1 MADQARPATC
11 SGTHPGA
18 DPLAP
23 PTPHRDAGPAGP
35 GVHRSSSCQAARTP
49 GPSASAT
56 RGSTRDRASS
66 MSAGRSAPAARGA
79 RIDADVVV
87 VGAGPAGSSAA
98 CHLATLGLDV
108 VLVERHELGRD
119 KVCGDG
125 LTPSA
130 VRELALLGVDTT
142 GWQRNKG
149 LRVIGGGH
157 LLHFPWPEQASLPS
171 YGMARPRALLDRG
184 LAEHAAARGAR
195 LLTGVSVT
203 GPVTSATG
211 RVTGVE
217 ARPTARV
224 AEPGLTGPATITAPL
239 VIDAGGVSAR
249 LATAVGRT
257 RDERR
262 PMGVAV
268 RAYFRSPRA
277 RDPWMES
284 RLELWDGRPGD
295 SDLLPGYGWIW
306 SVGEGLVNVGLGS
319 VSSTATSHA
328 MNYREVFARWMD
340 NVPRSWGFTP
350 DNQVGRLASAALP
363 MAFNRKPHYA
373 DGLMLLG
380 DAGGMVSPFNG
391 EGIAQALMSGRL
403 AAQAA
408 AQAAVRST
416 RGGREQALAQ
426 YPVAVSRELGGY
438 YTLGRVFVSL
448 IEHPEVMR
456 ICTRYG
462 LPRRNLMKLVTK
474 LLSDGWERHGGDRLD
489 HLIQLLTR
497 MVPAA

>member
-1 MADQARPATC
+1 MAVETAAAHLLTSDREPLT
-11 SGTHPGA
+11 A
-18 DPLAP
+18 DA
-23 PTPHRDAGPAGP
+23 
-35 GVHRSSSCQAARTP
+35 
-49 GPSASAT
+49 
-56 RGSTRDRASS
+56 
-66 MSAGRSAPAARGA
+66 
-79 RIDADVVV
+79 VV

-98 CHLATLGLDV
+98 YHLASLGLDV
-108 VLVERHELGRD
+108 ILLEKNELGRD

-130 VRELALLGVDTT
+130 VAELVLMGVDTT
-142 GWQRNKG
+142 GWQRNEG

-157 LLHFPWPEQASLPS
+157 QLHVPWPELPSLPS
-171 YGMARPRALLDRG
+171 YGMARRRAELDRD
-184 LAEHAAARGAR
+184 LAEHAAQAGAR
-195 LLTGVSVT
+195 LLTGVTVT
-203 GPVTSATG
+203 GPVTTASG

-217 ARPTARV
+217 VRPTPRV
-224 AEPGLTGPATITAPL
+224 EYPGVAAPTTVTAPV

-249 LATAVGRT
+249 LATAVGRSK
-257 RDERR
+257 DERK
-262 PMGVAV
+262 PLGVAV
-268 RAYFRSPRA
+268 RAYFRSPRSDDA
-277 RDPWMES
+277 WMES
-284 RLELWDGRPGD
+284 QLELWDGPANR

-306 SVGEGLVNVGLGS
+306 SVGDGLVNVGLGS
-319 VSSTATSHA
+319 VSSRAATTRIDYKA
-328 MNYREVFARWMD
+328 VFNRWME
-340 NVPRSWGFTP
+340 NAPASWGFTP
-350 DNQVGRLASAALP
+350 ENQVGRLASAALP

-403 AAQAA
+403 AAQAV
-408 AQAAVRST
+408 AQAAART
-416 RGGREQALAQ
+416 TAPGREQALAQ
-426 YPVAVSRELGGY
+426 YPAALAAQMGGY

-462 LPRRNLMKLVTK
+462 LPRKNLMKLVTK
-474 LLSDGWERHGGDRLD
+474 LLSDGWERRGGDSLD

>member
-11 SGTHPGA
+11 SGTHPTA
-18 DPLAP
+18 DPLASP
-23 PTPHRDAGPAGP
+23 APHRAAGPAGP

-49 GPSASAT
+49 GP
-56 RGSTRDRASS
+56 
-66 MSAGRSAPAARGA
+66 SAPAARGA

-108 VLVERHELGRD
+108 VLVEKHELGRD

-408 AQAAVRST
+408 VRST

>member
-108 VLVERHELGRD
+108 VLVEKHELGRD

-403 AAQAA
+403 AAEAA
-408 AQAAVRST
+408 AQAAARST
-416 RGGREQALAQ
+416 AIGREKALGQ
-426 YPVAVSRELGGY
+426 YPAALEAEMGGY
-438 YTLGRVFVSL
+438 YTLGRVFVAL

-456 ICTRYG
+456 VCTRYG
-462 LPRRNLMKLVTK
+462 LGRKHLMRLVAK
-474 LLSDGWERHGGDRLD
+474 LLSDGWERRGGDAID
-489 HLIQLLTR
+489 HFIQLLTR

>member
-1 MADQARPATC
+1 MTTQATQPASAAGPSTG
-11 SGTHPGA
+11 SPGA
-18 DPLAP
+18 
-23 PTPHRDAGPAGP
+23 
-35 GVHRSSSCQAARTP
+35 S
-49 GPSASAT
+49 
-56 RGSTRDRASS
+56 
-66 MSAGRSAPAARGA
+66 
-79 RIDADVVV
+79 ADVIV
-87 VGAGPAGSSAA
+87 VGAGPAGCSAA
-98 CHLATLGLDV
+98 RHLATAGLDV
-108 VLVERHELGRD
+108 LLLEKNELGRD

-130 VRELALLGVDTT
+130 VRELVRLGVDTT
-142 GWQRNKG
+142 GWQRNSG

-157 LLHFPWPEQASLPS
+157 RLHFPWPEQASLPS
-171 YGMARPRALLDRG
+171 YGMARPRALLDRD
-184 LAEHAAARGAR
+184 LAEHAAAAGAR
-195 LLTGVSVT
+195 LLTGVTVT
-203 GPVTSATG
+203 APRTSRTG
-211 RVTGVE
+211 RITGVE
-217 ARPTARV
+217 AKPTPRLAY
-224 AEPGLTGPATITAPL
+224 PGIEAPTTLTAPL

-257 RDERR
+257 KNERR
-262 PMGVAV
+262 PLGVAV

-277 RDPWMES
+277 DDAWMES
-284 RLELWDGRPGD
+284 HLELWDGPAGA
-295 SDLLPGYGWIW
+295 STLLPGYGWIW

-319 VSSTATSHA
+319 VSSRAATTRIDYKS
-328 MNYREVFARWMD
+328 VFAAWMR
-340 NVPRSWGFTP
+340 NVPQSWGLTP

-403 AAQAA
+403 AAEAA
-408 AQAAVRST
+408 AQAAARST
-416 RGGREQALAQ
+416 ASGREQALAQ
-426 YPVAVSRELGGY
+426 YPRALAAEMGGY

-456 ICTRYG
+456 LCTRHG
-462 LPRRNLMKLVTK
+462 LPRKHLMRIVSK
-474 LLSDGWERHGGDRLD
+474 LLSDGWERRGGDSID

>member
-1 MADQARPATC
+1 M
-11 SGTHPGA
+11 
-18 DPLAP
+18 
-23 PTPHRDAGPAGP
+23 
-35 GVHRSSSCQAARTP
+35 
-49 GPSASAT
+49 
-56 RGSTRDRASS
+56 
-66 MSAGRSAPAARGA
+66 
-79 RIDADVVV
+79 V
-87 VGAGPAGSSAA
+87 VGAGPAGCSAA
-98 CHLATLGLDV
+98 RHLATAGLDV
-108 VLVERHELGRD
+108 LLLEKNELGRD

-130 VRELALLGVDTT
+130 VRELVRLGVDTT
-142 GWQRNKG
+142 GWQRNSG

-157 LLHFPWPEQASLPS
+157 RLHFPWPEQASLPS
-171 YGMARPRALLDRG
+171 YGMARPRALLDRD
-184 LAEHAAARGAR
+184 LAEHAAAAGAR
-195 LLTGVSVT
+195 LLTGVTVT
-203 GPVTSATG
+203 APRTSRTG
-211 RVTGVE
+211 RITGVE
-217 ARPTARV
+217 AKPTPRLAY
-224 AEPGLTGPATITAPL
+224 PGIEAPTTLTAPL

-257 RDERR
+257 KNERR
-262 PMGVAV
+262 PLGVAV

-277 RDPWMES
+277 DDAWMES
-284 RLELWDGRPGD
+284 HLELWDGPAGA
-295 SDLLPGYGWIW
+295 STLLPGYGWIW

-319 VSSTATSHA
+319 VSSRAATTRIDYKS
-328 MNYREVFARWMD
+328 VFAAWMR
-340 NVPRSWGFTP
+340 NVPQSWGLTP

-403 AAQAA
+403 AAEAA
-408 AQAAVRST
+408 AQAAARST
-416 RGGREQALAQ
+416 ASGREQALAQ
-426 YPVAVSRELGGY
+426 YPRALAAEMGGY

-456 ICTRYG
+456 LCTRHG
-462 LPRRNLMKLVTK
+462 LPRKHLMRIVSK
-474 LLSDGWERHGGDRLD
+474 LLSDGWERRGGDSID